1 MIESNSLLSD
11 VIQEEE
17 DVEKFDFVEAFKNDI
32 FEDDDFDD
40 LSDMEHVH
48 SCSNYFIDW
57 LFDMNTFEAASV
69 DVDNSNSTQDNQIDD
84 EEEDIVT
91 VDDILA

>member
-1 MIESNSLLSD
+1 LLSD

-48 SCSNYFIDW
+48 SCSNYFID
-57 LFDMNTFEAASV
+57 
-69 DVDNSNSTQDNQIDD
+69 
-84 EEEDIVT
+84 
-91 VDDILA
+91 